1 MNPGKIYLYLWVV
14 ASIIYD
20 CWRPPVV
27 MILEVTMQCY
37 SNVPFNILFFL
48 CTNRKLVKI
57 KHFRSIV
64 CTSESN

>member
-27 MILEVTMQCY
+27 MILEVTMRCY
-37 SNVPFNILFFL
+37 LNVPFNIFL
-48 CTNRKLVKI
+48 SCVQTANWSKVK
-57 KHFRSIV
+57 HSRSIV